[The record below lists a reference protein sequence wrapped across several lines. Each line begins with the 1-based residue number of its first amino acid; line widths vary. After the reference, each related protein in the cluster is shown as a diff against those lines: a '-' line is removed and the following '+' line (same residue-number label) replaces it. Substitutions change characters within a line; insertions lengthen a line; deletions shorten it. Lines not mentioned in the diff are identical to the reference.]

1 MNLFFRN
8 KRISSILTV
17 LPKRISYFDDEMEK
31 FNFSKSQSNKLK
43 SIMGYNK
50 HRIIDNQTCSSDLC
64 IYGINKL
71 KEENIINFDEIDA
84 LVVITQS
91 PDYFMPPTSSI
102 IHGAL
107 NLKKDMICIDIN
119 QGCAGYIIGLIE
131 AFMLLDQPLINK
143 VALCNV
149 DILSKKVS
157 SQDRNSYPLIGDGA
171 AITIVERA
179 TENNKIFGVIKVDG
193 SRADLLM
200 IPAGGFKKPS
210 SSETAIIIED
220 DKDNFRA
227 EDHLVMKGDLVF
239 NFVQTEVPPMLE
251 DLLSYANISKEDI
264 DYYMFHQ
271 PNRFMLQKLAQS
283 INVPELKMPNNIV
296 ENFGNASGVTIPTAI
311 CYNLGNQLLSE
322 NFTMCLAG
330 FGVGLTWAGLIMDIG
345 NLNYCNISEYDI

>member
-102 IHGAL
+102 IHGVL

-131 AFMLLDQPLINK
+131 AFMLLDQPFINK

>member
-102 IHGAL
+102 IHGVL
-107 NLKKDMICIDIN
+107 NLKKDMICLDIN

-131 AFMLLDQPLINK
+131 AFMLLDQPFINK

-157 SQDRNSYPLIGDGA
+157 PQDRNSYPLIGDGA

>member
-102 IHGAL
+102 IHGVL
-107 NLKKDMICIDIN
+107 NLKKDMICLDIN

-131 AFMLLDQPLINK
+131 AFMLLDQPFINK

>member
-17 LPKRISYFDDEMEK
+17 LPKRISYFDEEMGK
-31 FNFSKSQSNKLK
+31 FNFSKSQSNRLK
-43 SIMGYNK
+43 SVMGYNK

-102 IHGAL
+102 IHGVL
-107 NLKKDMICIDIN
+107 NLKKDMICLDIN

-157 SQDRNSYPLIGDGA
+157 PQDRNSYPLIGDGA
-171 AITIVERA
+171 AITIVEKS
-179 TENNKIFGVIKVDG
+179 TETNKIFGVIKVDG
-193 SRADLLM
+193 SRADVLM

-345 NLNYCNISEYDI
+345 NLNYCNITEYDI

>member
-102 IHGAL
+102 IHGVL
-107 NLKKDMICIDIN
+107 NLKKDMICLDIN

-157 SQDRNSYPLIGDGA
+157 PQDRNSYPLIGDGA
-171 AITIVERA
+171 AITIVEKS
-179 TENNKIFGVIKVDG
+179 TETNKIFGVIKVDG
-193 SRADLLM
+193 SRADVLM

-283 INVPELKMPNNIV
+283 INVPESKMPNNIV

-311 CYNLGNQLLSE
+311 CYNLGNQLLSD